1 MKPPSETTSSPE
13 ISEIN
18 TSSATS
24 NAQVAGVLLLG
35 IAAVSFAS
43 ILIRWAE
50 APPLTIAFYRLLLA
64 SLFFWATRGRL
75 AIHHLRG
82 GSISLIGL
90 CALSGAALAV
100 HFASWI
106 TSLSMT
112 SVSSSVVLVTTT
124 PIWVAVGSRF
134 ILREPVRLTFVVAL
148 LIAVSGAVLISGFDA
163 SASGHESAI
172 GDLLALVGAIAGAI
186 YFLIGRRVQRNMD
199 TWAYVTATYSAAA
212 VVLFI
217 WVMLAQSPLTGFS
230 AETYGLFAL
239 IALVPQVIGHTS
251 FNWALKHLTAA
262 MVSIALLGEPVGAT
276 VLAYFLLG
284 EKLGWP
290 KIIAAALTLAG
301 VAMAAVSQKMV
312 KKKNSTRNQTG

>member
-1 MKPPSETTSSPE
+1 MPASETIGRSE
-13 ISEIN
+13 ISKTKTAN
-18 TSSATS
+18 TAS
-24 NAQVAGVLLLG
+24 NAQVAGVLVLG

-50 APPLTIAFYRLLLA
+50 APSLTIAFYRLLLA
-64 SLFFWATRGRL
+64 SIFFWVTRGRL
-75 AIHHLRG
+75 AIHQLRG
-82 GSISLIGL
+82 GSLSLLGL

-134 ILREPVRLTFVVAL
+134 ILREPVRLTFVIAL

-217 WVMLAQSPLTGFS
+217 WVMLTHSPLTGFS
-230 AETYGLFAL
+230 AKTYGLFAL

-276 VLAYFLLG
+276 VLAYFLLN
-284 EKLGWP
+284 EQLGWP

-301 VAMAAVSQKMV
+301 VAMAAVSQKAGKSKS
-312 KKKNSTRNQTG
+312 KKKKR

>member
-1 MKPPSETTSSPE
+1 MTRPE
-13 ISEIN
+13 ISEKSI
-18 TSSATS
+18 S

-35 IAAVSFAS
+35 IVAVSFAS
-43 ILIRWAE
+43 IFIRWAE

-64 SLFFWATRGRL
+64 SIFFWVARGRL
-75 AIHHLRG
+75 VLHHLRS
-82 GSISLIGL
+82 GSISLLGL
-90 CALSGAALAV
+90 CALSGATLAV

-112 SVSSSVVLVTTT
+112 SVSSSVVLVATT
-124 PIWVAVGSRF
+124 PIWVTVGTRF
-134 ILREPVRLTFVVAL
+134 ILREPVRLTFMVAL
-148 LIAVSGAVLISGFDA
+148 LIAVSGAALISSFDA
-163 SASGHESAI
+163 STSGQESAI

-186 YFLIGRRVQRNMD
+186 YFLIGRRAQRNMD
-199 TWAYVTATYSAAA
+199 TWAYVAATYSSAAIA
-212 VVLFI
+212 LFI
-217 WVMLAQSPLTGFS
+217 WALLADSPLTGFS

-262 MVSIALLGEPVGAT
+262 MVSVALLGEPVGAT
-276 VLAYFLLG
+276 VLAYFLLD
-284 EKLGWP
+284 EQLGWQ

-312 KKKNSTRNQTG
+312 KAQKSNP